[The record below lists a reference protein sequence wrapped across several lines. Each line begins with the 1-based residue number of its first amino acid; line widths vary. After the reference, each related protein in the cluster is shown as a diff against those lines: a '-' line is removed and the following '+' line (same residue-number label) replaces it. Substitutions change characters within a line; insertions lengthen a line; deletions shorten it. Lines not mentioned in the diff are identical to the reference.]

1 MSEKIMIKK
10 FFCLLSLALL
20 NNVYAAD
27 YMFVIGGGGEPM
39 TDKSGNPMRTT
50 IFDTNLS
57 NLGSYKKTRPDLNS
71 KIIFNGGHSETENII
86 AKNFTSNERVAAA
99 FEKEPYVNQI
109 ADYEA
114 KIKSG
119 QIKAGDKILIYV
131 DSHGAIRSNNGE
143 LTHQISLGKSPLKNY
158 DKLGGNIVSL
168 DTLKNLSDLAA
179 KTGVKLGILD
189 FSCHSGNT
197 IDLKNENTCVISST
211 GPNHYGYGGSEATFG
226 GQFVKKMEKGKS
238 LEEVYLSARAN
249 FQDTSFPMI
258 SSPTGLEIHNQLY
271 SLITPYLYYFD
282 DTADKLKPYV
292 LKTSSTSEMCMDRRN
307 FQELEE
313 IVDKVDSL
321 SSFLRDSEFSSS
333 TAKDLK
339 SYLKTYQQYI
349 EDIKKQ
355 QIDLG
360 RENLKKRE
368 DFCTEYTI
376 GTKAKPIKKKECS
389 YYTWD
394 QMVSIDYDNIL
405 KYFNEQLK
413 LKKGNEYKEQLA
425 TIQNIQNAK
434 ARSLELKAKYPDL
447 KNLDKKLNDLADKE
461 KKTYDLAFKI
471 SKGLQKMYSDMYAL
485 KQSEN
490 TQKNPCKDFV
500 L

>member
-1 MSEKIMIKK
+1 MKKKIFLTTTL
-10 FFCLLSLALL
+10 FFIINAHS
-20 NNVYAAD
+20 AD
-27 YMFVIGGGGEPM
+27 YMFVLGGGGEPM
-39 TDKSGNPMRTT
+39 TDKDGRPMRTT
-50 IFDTNLS
+50 IFDTNLD

-71 KIIFNGGHSETENII
+71 KIIFNGGHAETEGIV
-86 AKNFTSNERVAAA
+86 AKHFNSNEKIAPV
-99 FEKEPYVNQI
+99 FEKEPLLNQI

-119 QIKAGDKILIYV
+119 QIKAGDKILIYI

-168 DTLKNLSDLAA
+168 DTLKNLTDLAA
-179 KTGVKLGILD
+179 KSGVKLGILD

-197 IDLKNENTCVISST
+197 IDLQNENTCVISST

-226 GQFVKKMEKGKS
+226 GQFVKKMQKGKS
-238 LEEVYLSARAN
+238 LEEVYLSARSN

-258 SSPTGLEIHNQLY
+258 SSPAGLEVHNELY

-292 LKTSSTSEMCMDRRN
+292 LKTASSKDICMDKRN

-313 IVDKVDSL
+313 IVNKVDSL
-321 SSFLRDSEFSSS
+321 SSFLKDSEFSSS

-355 QIDLG
+355 QIALG

-389 YYTWD
+389 NYTWD

-413 LKKGNEYKEQLA
+413 YKKGNEHKEQLA
-425 TIQNIQNAK
+425 TIQNIQKAK
-434 ARSLELKAKYPDL
+434 MRSLELKAQYPDL

-471 SKGLQKMYSDMYAL
+471 SKGLQKMYGDMYAL
-485 KQSEN
+485 KQADSEK
-490 TQKNPCKDFV
+490 KNPCKDFI

>member
-1 MSEKIMIKK
+1 MKKKIFLTSTL
-10 FFCLLSLALL
+10 FFII
-20 NNVYAAD
+20 NVHSAD
-27 YMFVIGGGGEPM
+27 YMFVLGGGGEPM
-39 TDKSGNPMRTT
+39 TDKDGRPMRTT
-50 IFDTNLS
+50 IFDTNLD

-71 KIIFNGGHSETENII
+71 KIIFNGGHAETEGIV
-86 AKNFTSNERVAAA
+86 AKHFNSNEKIAPV
-99 FEKEPYVNQI
+99 FEKEPLLNQI

-119 QIKAGDKILIYV
+119 QIKAGDKILIYI

-168 DTLKNLSDLAA
+168 DTLKNLTDLAA
-179 KTGVKLGILD
+179 KSGVKIGILD

-226 GQFVKKMEKGKS
+226 GQFVKKMQKGKS
-238 LEEVYLSARAN
+238 LEEVYLSARSN

-258 SSPTGLEIHNQLY
+258 SSPAGLEVHNELY
-271 SLITPYLYYFD
+271 NLITPYLYYFD

-292 LKTSSTSEMCMDRRN
+292 LKTASSKDICMDKRN

-313 IVDKVDSL
+313 IVNKVDSL
-321 SSFLRDSEFSSS
+321 SSFLKDSEFSSS

-355 QIDLG
+355 QIALG

-376 GTKAKPIKKKECS
+376 GTKTKPIKKKECS
-389 YYTWD
+389 NYSWD

-413 LKKGNEYKEQLA
+413 FKKGNEHKEQLA
-425 TIQNIQNAK
+425 TIQNIQKAK
-434 ARSLELKAKYPDL
+434 MRSLELKAQYPDL
-447 KNLDKKLNDLADKE
+447 KNLDTKLNELADKE

-471 SKGLQKMYSDMYAL
+471 SKGLQKMYGDMYAL
-485 KQSEN
+485 KQADSEK
-490 TQKNPCKDFV
+490 KNPCKDFI